1 MKTSICLSL
10 VLAGLSSLALAQDL
24 NPEQQHG
31 KQVFDKWC
39 APCHGTEV
47 VASELLG
54 MGALPLPGTAALGV
68 KYKGD
73 LPAVLEE
80 RTDLQAIYIRTV
92 VRNGLFGMPI
102 SRKTEVSDS
111 DLDAIIAYL
120 TRPR

>member
-1 MKTSICLSL
+1 MKTSIYLGLILS
-10 VLAGLSSLALAQDL
+10 GLSSLTLAQNL

-47 VASELLG
+47 VSSELLG
-54 MGALPLPGTAALGV
+54 MGALPLPGTSALGV

-73 LPAVLEE
+73 LPAVLEQ
-80 RTDLQAIYIRTV
+80 RTDLQPIYIQTV
-92 VRNGLFGMPI
+92 VRNGLYGMPI
-102 SRKTEVSDS
+102 SRKTEVSDN

-120 TRPR
+120 TRSR